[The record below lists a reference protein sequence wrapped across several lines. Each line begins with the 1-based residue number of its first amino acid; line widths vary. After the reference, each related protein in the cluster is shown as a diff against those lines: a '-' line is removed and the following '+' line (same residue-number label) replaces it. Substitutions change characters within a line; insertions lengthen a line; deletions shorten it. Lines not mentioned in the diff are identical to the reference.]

1 MSLPKTVVLTRD
13 GGRYWPAMAFH
24 FAVTL
29 AVLPVVLIALVIA
42 VINPFWFRN
51 DLFDVVERR
60 INEFSRWRGYRQY
73 SIYLGTDPRMWH
85 ALKDTK

>member
-29 AVLPVVLIALVIA
+29 AVLPGVLIVLAIA
-42 VINPFWFRN
+42 VMNPFWFRN

-60 INEFSRWRGYRQY
+60 INEFCRWRGYRQY

>member
-29 AVLPVVLIALVIA
+29 AVLPGVLIALAIA

>member
-29 AVLPVVLIALVIA
+29 AVLPVVLIALVISI
-42 VINPFWFRN
+42 INPFWFRN
-51 DLFDVVERR
+51 DLFDLVERR

>member
-29 AVLPVVLIALVIA
+29 AVLPGVLIALVIA

>member
-24 FAVTL
+24 FVVTV
-29 AVLPVVLIALVIA
+29 AVLPVVLIALVLAI
-42 VINPFWFRN
+42 INPFWFRN
-51 DLFDVVERR
+51 DLFDLVERR

>member
-13 GGRYWPAMAFH
+13 GGRYWPAMVFH

-29 AVLPVVLIALVIA
+29 AVLPGVLIALAIA
-42 VINPFWFRN
+42 VMNPFWFRN

>member
-29 AVLPVVLIALVIA
+29 AVLPGVLIALVIA

-51 DLFDVVERR
+51 DLFDLVERR

>member
-29 AVLPVVLIALVIA
+29 AVLPLVLIALVIA

-51 DLFDVVERR
+51 DLFDLVERR

>member
-29 AVLPVVLIALVIA
+29 AVLPVVLMALVIA

>member
-13 GGRYWPAMAFH
+13 GGRYWPAMVFH

-29 AVLPVVLIALVIA
+29 AVLPGVLIAVVIA

-51 DLFDVVERR
+51 DLFDLVERR

>member
-29 AVLPVVLIALVIA
+29 AVLPGVLIALVIA

-51 DLFDVVERR
+51 DLFDLVERR

-85 ALKDTK
+85 ALKDSK

>member
-1 MSLPKTVVLTRD
+1 MSLPKTVVLTRN

-29 AVLPVVLIALVIA
+29 AVLPVVLMALVIA

>member
-29 AVLPVVLIALVIA
+29 AVLPGVLIALIIA

-51 DLFDVVERR
+51 DLFDLVERR